1 MVNRTLVGLL
11 AVALGIALAVISAL
25 ADRIDIGKQG
35 FGWKQ
40 IAGVIAGVGLAL
52 AGAGLVGLRSRGPGS
67 T

>member
-11 AVALGIALAVISAL
+11 AVVLGIALAVISAL

-52 AGAGLVGLRSRGPGS
+52 AGAGLVGLRSRRPGS